1 MGLGM
6 DRKYTGTVTS
16 ICLMRITNAYLND
29 PENVE
34 MQPCRAPNNCGASR
48 APRNPADTTFCC
60 AGSRWCIVVPVISCL
75 QLAKLNIIIRIIRY
89 DCTSKEIGRNV
100 NKLSAIIAPVAQ
112 KYTKR
117 RAIVFFW
124 GADPCEIQHSRL
136 FLGIYFYT
144 WLVSNTTK
152 PRKFPNH
159 HRKLVRNRFR
169 HKSLNVPR
177 LHPRPLDS
185 IIEDRT
191 KSHKSTEQHQ
201 KHKRSSSIAQNSSV
215 HFDQVPSSFNLK
227 SLIWQTPLHYRKP
240 CWMIRA
246 CQSI

>member
-1 MGLGM
+1 
-6 DRKYTGTVTS
+6 
-16 ICLMRITNAYLND
+16 MRSWCD
-29 PENVE
+29 H
-34 MQPCRAPNNCGASR
+34 RS
-48 APRNPADTTFCC
+48 
-60 AGSRWCIVVPVISCL
+60 GS
-75 QLAKLNIIIRIIRY
+75 
-89 DCTSKEIGRNV
+89 SKIYQTQGHR
-100 NKLSAIIAPVAQ
+100 
-112 KYTKR
+112 
-117 RAIVFFW
+117 FFW

-191 KSHKSTEQHQ
+191 KSHKSTEQHKNIKGRAQ
-201 KHKRSSSIAQNSSV
+201 LRSILPFISIKFPQASTSSHWYGRRHSIIANRAEWYVRANQSNNINRPDLCYNTVWAQLISGL
-215 HFDQVPSSFNLK
+215 SFLDGRW
-227 SLIWQTPLHYRKP
+227 LL
-240 CWMIRA
+240 
-246 CQSI
+246 